1 MSDFV
6 KGLIKIII
14 ILAIVIILLVILANL
29 FNKKGTTNKNLKSGI
44 KQVTNIRGTNNNT
57 NTTTDTDTSTN
68 NNQVDT
74 AIEVDAPDTAASDY
88 LTPLVGITVL
98 TIGSYSIYRYRKESN

>member
-14 ILAIVIILLVILANL
+14 ILAIVIILLIILANL
-29 FNKKGTTNKNLKSGI
+29 FNKKETTNKNLKSGI
-44 KQVTNIRGTNNNT
+44 KQITNIRRTDD
-57 NTTTDTDTSTN
+57 TTSTTDTSTTDT
-68 NNQVDT
+68 NQVDT

-88 LTPLVGITVL
+88 LTPLLGITVL